1 MPLNYAKEGIMSE
14 WTTEPPK
21 ADGAYWLSITPEK
34 RPSPSGRNDFPPVV
48 KCYIQTYRA
57 NALYIGSPAGPLVKY
72 DRGGDWLSL
81 DQDWFNGAQWKLV
94 DPDPVD
100 PFAEPPP
107 NYSRDSD
114 LP

>member
-1 MPLNYAKEGIMSE
+1 MSE
-14 WTTEPPK
+14 WITEPPK

-72 DRGGDWLSL
+72 DWGGDWLSL
-81 DQDWFNGAQWKLV
+81 DQDWFNGAQWRAVEEK
-94 DPDPVD
+94 PSD

-107 NYSRDSD
+107 SYSRDNN